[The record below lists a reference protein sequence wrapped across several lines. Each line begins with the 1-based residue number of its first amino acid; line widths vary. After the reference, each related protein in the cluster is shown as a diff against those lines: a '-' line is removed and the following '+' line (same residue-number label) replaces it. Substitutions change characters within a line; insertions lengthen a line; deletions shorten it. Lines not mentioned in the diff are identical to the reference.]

1 MLDTNTAA
9 LNAMQ
14 SFKILEQEVYT
25 DLQTRADIPLDFKA
39 KVWAMIEA
47 SLKAHEAM
55 FAIVK
60 KLEDLHD

>member
-1 MLDTNTAA
+1 MLSTNTPA
-9 LNAMQ
+9 LEAVQ

-25 DLQTRADIPLDFKA
+25 DLETRTDIPIDFKI
-39 KVWAMIEA
+39 KVSAMIEA
-47 SLKAHEAM
+47 SLKAHEAI